1 MLFLLKFLPLLLK
14 LKGPAKVAGVF
25 LKGNWKIVVPVVA
38 ALIFLGLFTARGDK
52 IDRLEAQRAE
62 YSTYIVQA
70 EEANQTQVRTITS
83 LRAANM
89 RLAQAVTVSE
99 QVRADA
105 YAAAA
110 EREQRARIRL
120 DDITNKL
127 KDLENETPEC
137 EVLNRIDIGAV
148 CPLSVEL
155 LRKAAKGTFGT
166 DRDRD
171 REGAYVSTPSR

>member
-1 MLFLLKFLPLLLK
+1 MPLFLLKFLPLLLK
-14 LKGPAKVAGVF
+14 LGPVAKLLPY
-25 LKGNWKIVVPVVA
+25 LKKVNWKLVA
-38 ALIFLGLFTARGDK
+38 ILLCIALVFGNNWLKNNK
-52 IDRLEAQRAE
+52 IERLEAQRAE
-62 YSTYIVQA
+62 YSQYIDQA

-105 YAAAA
+105 YAAAR
-110 EREQRARIRL
+110 ERERRAQIRL
-120 DDITNKL
+120 EDVTNLL

-137 EVLNRIDIGAV
+137 EVLSRIDIGAV

-155 LRKAAKGTFGT
+155 LRQAAQGTFDT
-166 DRDRD
+166 D
-171 REGAYVSTPSR
+171 